1 MDLATQLLLA
11 TLAAFGG
18 LGLFVLSSIARDIR
32 EMSHSVANLNEKM
45 AVIVERVD
53 SHENR
58 LKDLEKDL

>member
-18 LGLFVLSSIARDIR
+18 LGLFVLSSIAHDIR

-58 LKDLEKDL
+58 LKDLEKNL